1 MPGRNSQY
9 IKKTSIPGLL
19 VIERPTHRDF
29 RGFFHE
35 IFRQNELEK
44 VAGIKFNPVQL
55 NHAVSVSRVIRAIHT
70 EGWNKLVY
78 PATGKMFAAIVDV
91 RPESK
96 TFGRVETF
104 TFDNTRKDSPHK
116 ALFLPKGMG
125 NSVCV
130 IGKEPVHYFYIVD
143 EYWDDKKA
151 AGIAWDDPDLA
162 IDWPV
167 KNPIISERD
176 KNNLTLREHFPE
188 KFVGKSEKV
197 LVFGGSGLVG
207 SRFVE
212 LAKANNIIL
221 APRQNSVDILKVSS
235 LEKYFKKNKDKFDS
249 VINFAAFT
257 NVFEADKQRSKKS
270 ALSWKLNVQ
279 SAENVARVCKKYNKF
294 LIHISTDFVFYDTD
308 KDPGPFRE
316 DRDLSKNSDKLS
328 WYGWTKLQGE
338 LSVRE
343 INSRSAIVR
352 IVYPFRAAKY
362 NLKSDFARII
372 VDLFKEK
379 KLYPLFTDQIITPLF
394 IDDIVEP
401 LIKLLNIRKSGI
413 YHVASSDSCSYYEF
427 GEYLLEKIYG
437 KHDLPEKGS
446 LIEFLKSPGRNKR
459 PVRGGLS
466 TLKSQKELGLKFR
479 SWKQMVEEFVDQL
492 NTPRNN

>member
-9 IKKTSIPGLL
+9 NKKASIPGLL

-104 TFDNTRKDSPHK
+104 TFDNTKKDSSHT

-130 IGKEPVHYFYIVD
+130 IGNEPVHYFYIVD

-221 APRQNSVDILKVSS
+221 APNKDSVDILKVSS
-235 LEKYFKKNKDKFDS
+235 LEIYFKENKDK
-249 VINFAAFT
+249 
-257 NVFEADKQRSKKS
+257 
-270 ALSWKLNVQ
+270 
-279 SAENVARVCKKYNKF
+279 
-294 LIHISTDFVFYDTD
+294 
-308 KDPGPFRE
+308 
-316 DRDLSKNSDKLS
+316 
-328 WYGWTKLQGE
+328 
-338 LSVRE
+338 
-343 INSRSAIVR
+343 
-352 IVYPFRAAKY
+352 
-362 NLKSDFARII
+362 
-372 VDLFKEK
+372 
-379 KLYPLFTDQIITPLF
+379 
-394 IDDIVEP
+394 
-401 LIKLLNIRKSGI
+401 
-413 YHVASSDSCSYYEF
+413 
-427 GEYLLEKIYG
+427 
-437 KHDLPEKGS
+437 
-446 LIEFLKSPGRNKR
+446 
-459 PVRGGLS
+459 
-466 TLKSQKELGLKFR
+466 
-479 SWKQMVEEFVDQL
+479 
-492 NTPRNN
+492 

>member
-1 MPGRNSQY
+1 MPGRNSEY

-352 IVYPFRAAKY
+352 IVYPFRAAK
-362 NLKSDFARII
+362 
-372 VDLFKEK
+372 
-379 KLYPLFTDQIITPLF
+379 
-394 IDDIVEP
+394 
-401 LIKLLNIRKSGI
+401 
-413 YHVASSDSCSYYEF
+413 
-427 GEYLLEKIYG
+427 
-437 KHDLPEKGS
+437 
-446 LIEFLKSPGRNKR
+446 
-459 PVRGGLS
+459 
-466 TLKSQKELGLKFR
+466 
-479 SWKQMVEEFVDQL
+479 
-492 NTPRNN
+492 